1 MRKLI
6 QKLKKSIK
14 QPKQSKQTQKTKL
27 ISILLAK
34 SLMRGEYGAEK

>member
-6 QKLKKSIK
+6 QKLKRSVK
-14 QPKQSKQTQKTKL
+14 QPKPEQKPRL